1 MKKIKSIRLFLF
13 GAILMLSSSRGVYA
27 AGTTAGTVISS
38 RAVATYTT
46 VSGANVDTAYSLFVA
61 FIVKQ
66 GGAVNVLLPSLAK
79 TSGDGLNVDYAL
91 TVLNSGNGTDKFSV
105 THFSS
110 HGWQVLLYHDI
121 NGNGILDAADSNA
134 GLIASTDSV
143 KADSSFKIVAR
154 VVVPNNETLNGQS
167 DSTVVTAASQF
178 DPTKSAGSI
187 LKTNVQTALIV
198 TNSSLSVD
206 NAAPNPPGPI
216 TFTFSITNSGQSAAT
231 NVVVAD
237 LFDSRFSYVSST
249 NGGVHVSAD
258 SIQWAFASIAPGGS
272 VGATFTVSLQA
283 SLLPGTVIPNTMNI
297 VYNDGMLLRNKT
309 SNTVNINIG
318 NSFGVSLTPDSVA
331 AAKEPSDSV
340 KYYFTVKN
348 TGTIKDV
355 IELSAASSQPLAWT
369 FLRDVNNNRVVDPA
383 DVPLTNTNGKAG
395 VDVDSVSAGDS
406 VHVFAIAI
414 IPMVQQDQTKDVTTF
429 TATSSGSALKFQ
441 SAVASTTTNIPVVSV
456 AISVSPLPSQ
466 PQPPGGV
473 LTYTIS
479 YSNNGHADIDTS
491 YTVTARI
498 PDSTSF
504 VQGSAKLG
512 TLSLP
517 DSNAVRNGSV
527 SIKTAGLKQSTAGTV
542 EFKVKIN

>member
-1 MKKIKSIRLFLF
+1 
-13 GAILMLSSSRGVYA
+13 
-27 AGTTAGTVISS
+27 
-38 RAVATYTT
+38 
-46 VSGANVDTAYSLFVA
+46 
-61 FIVKQ
+61 
-66 GGAVNVLLPSLAK
+66 
-79 TSGDGLNVDYAL
+79 
-91 TVLNSGNGTDKFSV
+91 
-105 THFSS
+105 
-110 HGWQVLLYHDI
+110 
-121 NGNGILDAADSNA
+121 
-134 GLIASTDSV
+134 
-143 KADSSFKIVAR
+143 
-154 VVVPNNETLNGQS
+154 
-167 DSTVVTAASQF
+167 
-178 DPTKSAGSI
+178 
-187 LKTNVQTALIV
+187 
-198 TNSSLSVD
+198 
-206 NAAPNPPGPI
+206 
-216 TFTFSITNSGQSAAT
+216 
-231 NVVVAD
+231 
-237 LFDSRFSYVSST
+237 
-249 NGGVHVSAD
+249 
-258 SIQWAFASIAPGGS
+258 
-272 VGATFTVSLQA
+272 
-283 SLLPGTVIPNTMNI
+283 MNI
-297 VYNDGMLLRNKT
+297 VYNDGILLRNKT